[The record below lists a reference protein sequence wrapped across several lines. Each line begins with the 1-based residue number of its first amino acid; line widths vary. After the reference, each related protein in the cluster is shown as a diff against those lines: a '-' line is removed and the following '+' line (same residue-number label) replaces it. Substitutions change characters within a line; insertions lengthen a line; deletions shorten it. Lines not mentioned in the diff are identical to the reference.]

1 MERGPLE
8 GQETRGKAREEGVGG
23 GALKSVYNF
32 PPGLWLT
39 SELHLRGRGSGTLGG
54 GVGCRGR
61 GHTRRH
67 SGSQKVELLGSV
79 FSGCCGTKLEIN
91 ILKIPNWV

>member
-23 GALKSVYNF
+23 GALKSIYNF

-39 SELHLRGRGSGTLGG
+39 SELHLCGRGSGTLGG
-54 GVGCRGR
+54 GVGVPREGPYKKTQR
-61 GHTRRH
+61 VSEGGTLGER
-67 SGSQKVELLGSV
+67 VLWLLW
-79 FSGCCGTKLEIN
+79 N
-91 ILKIPNWV
+91 